1 MISAKSKTPKTVF
14 LSLFDGL
21 KNKKWGKFETY
32 FFDCSNAYRHWDSHD
47 FSDLKEN
54 KYFFCTKISYFN
66 E

>member
-1 MISAKSKTPKTVF
+1 MISAKPKPPKTVF

-32 FFDCSNAYRHWDSHD
+32 FFDAYRHWDSHD